1 MTDPTVMF
9 FDQYQRYHTAAEV
22 IRALQRSPAVPGT
35 TTAEGASA
43 VGAAREQSPRILEV
57 GANEHRDLGKE
68 LPDAEIWYTD
78 LHLPESMEGDDH
90 CFTADATDLKDV
102 EDNAYD
108 FCVAMDVFEHIPKER
123 RKAFLTELYRVCKTA
138 AVICF
143 PYNAPAVVQ
152 AEHEVNEMHC
162 ELFGED
168 HPWLIEHME
177 NGLPDRAF
185 VDNTLTE
192 AGIRFTAFTHG
203 SVAVWKR
210 MLVLNYF
217 AEEEEFAEVVT
228 EANLYYNRNLYDRD
242 CAGDGDT
249 GRHAGHAGHDS
260 GVEIDAFQNA
270 DYRVF
275 YILEKSPKISGRIRN
290 PFAGRHLSDAD
301 LAPVDN
307 ALNRIAG

>member
-1 MTDPTVMF
+1 MNRQEHIDPTVMF

-22 IRALQRSPAVPGT
+22 IRTLSGDAPLQ
-35 TTAEGASA
+35 
-43 VGAAREQSPRILEV
+43 ILEV

-78 LHLPESMEGDDH
+78 LHLPESMGGDDH

-108 FCVAMDVFEHIPKER
+108 FCVAMDVFEHVPQEK

-152 AEHEVNEMHC
+152 AEREVNDMHR

-168 HPWLIEHME
+168 HPWLVEHMA
-177 NGLPDRAF
+177 NGLPDRAL
-185 VDNTLTE
+185 VDEVLSE
-192 AGIRFTAFTHG
+192 SGIRFTAFTHG

-217 AEEEEFAEVVT
+217 AEEDDFSGLVT
-228 EANLYYNRNLYDRD
+228 QTNLYYNRNLYARD
-242 CAGDGDT
+242 TD
-249 GRHAGHAGHDS
+249 
-260 GVEIDAFQNA
+260 NA

-275 YILEKSPKISGRIRN
+275 YILEKNPERAGSAGN
-290 PFAGRHLSDAD
+290 PFAGKHLTDAD
-301 LAPVDN
+301 LAPIDD
-307 ALNRIAG
+307 ALNQIAQ